1 MTDVLNNV
9 ELTDVAEMV
18 YLKDDRSLKF
28 YQTSM
33 DNMKNTLKQLEEKE
47 QEKTLPEKDL
57 NEKHLD
63 KVKKNLSKLENVE
76 YVYTN
81 ETNYLDLGCHKL
93 KEKEIMVENTRVNDN
108 VLNGLINELI
118 VAGKLEQKNILT
130 LDLSNLDNL
139 DNNLVEPVGEATIPT
154 AQEENEVVVSP
165 TVIEENNEEKQEQE
179 FDLSGYLKDLEKE
192 QEKEEEV
199 TTNAWTTEEVEKNNV
214 ESETEIDV
222 PVVDQY
228 SEIDN
233 NNNDNMF
240 EFTTDLSKDL
250 ERIRKN
256 VEDKEVL
263 PQKEEITEDE
273 ELDGLLDKIS
283 SLEEQ
288 ENTIE
293 LNVKKLEEARLA
305 KEKEAREAEEREK
318 ELNKKLSDMIKFY
331 KDKLTEREK
340 TIAKAEEEAKKL
352 EETIT
357 NQEELINSKKE
368 TISQAEAK
376 IDKLTKTMEKY
387 GL

>member
-130 LDLSNLDNL
+130 LDLSNLDNI

-165 TVIEENNEEKQEQE
+165 TVIEENNEEKQEEE

-228 SEIDN
+228 SEID

>member
-228 SEIDN
+228 CEID

>member
-33 DNMKNTLKQLEEKE
+33 DNMKNTLKELEEKE
-47 QEKTLPEKDL
+47 REKTLPEKDL
-57 NEKHLD
+57 NEKYLD

-233 NNNDNMF
+233 NNDNMF

>member
-33 DNMKNTLKQLEEKE
+33 DNMKNTLKELEEKE
-47 QEKTLPEKDL
+47 RELTLPEKDL

-118 VAGKLEQKNILT
+118 VTGKLEQKNILT
-130 LDLSNLDNL
+130 LDLSNLDNI

-165 TVIEENNEEKQEQE
+165 TVIEENNEEKQEEE

-214 ESETEIDV
+214 KSETEIDV

>member
-165 TVIEENNEEKQEQE
+165 TVIEENNEGKQEQE

-214 ESETEIDV
+214 ESKTEIDV

-228 SEIDN
+228 SEID

-263 PQKEEITEDE
+263 PKKEEITEDE

>member
-47 QEKTLPEKDL
+47 REKTLPEKDL

-81 ETNYLDLGCHKL
+81 ENNYLDLGCHKL

-192 QEKEEEV
+192 QEKEEEP

-228 SEIDN
+228 SEID

>member
-47 QEKTLPEKDL
+47 REKTLPEKDL

-233 NNNDNMF
+233 NNDNMF

-273 ELDGLLDKIS
+273 ELDVLLDKIS

>member
-18 YLKDDRSLKF
+18 YLKDNRSLKF

-47 QEKTLPEKDL
+47 RELTLPEKDL

-192 QEKEEEV
+192 QEKEEEP

-228 SEIDN
+228 SEID

>member
-165 TVIEENNEEKQEQE
+165 TVIEENNEGKQEQE

-214 ESETEIDV
+214 KSETEIDV

-228 SEIDN
+228 SEID

>member
-18 YLKDDRSLKF
+18 YLKDNRSLKF

-33 DNMKNTLKQLEEKE
+33 DNMKNTLKELEEKE
-47 QEKTLPEKDL
+47 RELTLPEKDL

-192 QEKEEEV
+192 QEKEEEA
-199 TTNAWTTEEVEKNNV
+199 TTNAWTTEEVEKNDL
-214 ESETEIDV
+214 ESKTEIDV

-233 NNNDNMF
+233 NDNMF

-250 ERIRKN
+250 EEIRKN

>member
-33 DNMKNTLKQLEEKE
+33 DNMKNTLKELEEKE

-192 QEKEEEV
+192 QENEEKV

-214 ESETEIDV
+214 ESKTEIDV

-228 SEIDN
+228 SEID

>member
-1 MTDVLNNV
+1 MKDVLNNV

-18 YLKDDRSLKF
+18 YLKDNRSLKF

-33 DNMKNTLKQLEEKE
+33 DNMKNTLKELSEKE
-47 QEKTLPEKDL
+47 TEKTLPEKDL

-130 LDLSNLDNL
+130 LDLYNLDNL

-179 FDLSGYLKDLEKE
+179 FDLSGYLKDLEKG
-192 QEKEEEV
+192 QEKEDEV

-214 ESETEIDV
+214 ESKTEIEV

-228 SEIDN
+228 SEID

-263 PQKEEITEDE
+263 PQKEKITEDE

>member
-33 DNMKNTLKQLEEKE
+33 DNMKNTLKELEEKE

-192 QEKEEEV
+192 QEKEEEA
-199 TTNAWTTEEVEKNNV
+199 TTNAWTTEEVEKNDL
-214 ESETEIDV
+214 ESKTEIDV

-228 SEIDN
+228 SEID
-233 NNNDNMF
+233 NNDNMF

>member
-81 ETNYLDLGCHKL
+81 ETKYLDLGCHKL

-192 QEKEEEV
+192 QEKEEEP

-228 SEIDN
+228 SEID

>member
-47 QEKTLPEKDL
+47 RELTLPEKDL

-118 VAGKLEQKNILT
+118 VTGKLEQKNILT

-214 ESETEIDV
+214 ESKTEIDV

-228 SEIDN
+228 SEID

>member
-18 YLKDDRSLKF
+18 YLKDNRSLKF

-47 QEKTLPEKDL
+47 RELTLPEKDL

-233 NNNDNMF
+233 NNDNMF

-256 VEDKEVL
+256 VEDKKVL

-273 ELDGLLDKIS
+273 ELDVLLDKIS

>member
-18 YLKDDRSLKF
+18 YLKDNRSLKF

-33 DNMKNTLKQLEEKE
+33 DNMKNTLKELEEKE
-47 QEKTLPEKDL
+47 RELTLPEKDL

-192 QEKEEEV
+192 QEKEEV
-199 TTNAWTTEEVEKNNV
+199 TTNAWTTEEVEKNDL
-214 ESETEIDV
+214 ESKTEIDV

-233 NNNDNMF
+233 NDNMF

-250 ERIRKN
+250 EEIRKN

>member
-233 NNNDNMF
+233 NNDNMF

-273 ELDGLLDKIS
+273 ELDVLLDKIS

-352 EETIT
+352 EEIIT

>member
-47 QEKTLPEKDL
+47 RELTLPEKDL

-199 TTNAWTTEEVEKNNV
+199 TTNAWTTEEVEKSNV
-214 ESETEIDV
+214 ESKTEIEV

-228 SEIDN
+228 SEID
-233 NNNDNMF
+233 NNDNMF

>member
-47 QEKTLPEKDL
+47 RELTLPEKDL

-192 QEKEEEV
+192 QEKEEEP

-228 SEIDN
+228 SEID

>member
-33 DNMKNTLKQLEEKE
+33 DNMKNTLKELEEKE

-165 TVIEENNEEKQEQE
+165 TVIEENNEGKQEQE

-192 QEKEEEV
+192 QEKEEEP
-199 TTNAWTTEEVEKNNV
+199 TTNAWTTEEVEKSNV
-214 ESETEIDV
+214 ESKTEIEV

-228 SEIDN
+228 SEI

>member
-33 DNMKNTLKQLEEKE
+33 DNMKNALKELEEKE
-47 QEKTLPEKDL
+47 REKTLPEKDL

-165 TVIEENNEEKQEQE
+165 TVIEENNEGKQEQE

-214 ESETEIDV
+214 ESKTEIDV

-228 SEIDN
+228 SEID

>member
-1 MTDVLNNV
+1 MKDVLNNV
-9 ELTDVAEMV
+9 ELTDVAEIV

-47 QEKTLPEKDL
+47 RELTLPEKDL

-192 QEKEEEV
+192 QEKEEEP

-228 SEIDN
+228 SEID

>member
-9 ELTDVAEMV
+9 ELTDVAEIV

-47 QEKTLPEKDL
+47 RELTLPEKDL

-165 TVIEENNEEKQEQE
+165 TVIEENNEEKQEE

-192 QEKEEEV
+192 QEKEEEA
-199 TTNAWTTEEVEKNNV
+199 TTNAWTTEEVEKNNL
-214 ESETEIDV
+214 ESKTEIDV

-233 NNNDNMF
+233 NDNMF

-250 ERIRKN
+250 EEIRKN

>member
-18 YLKDDRSLKF
+18 YLKDNRSLKF

-47 QEKTLPEKDL
+47 RELTLPEKDL

-165 TVIEENNEEKQEQE
+165 TVIEENNEGKQEQE

-214 ESETEIDV
+214 ESKTEIDV

-228 SEIDN
+228 SEID

-305 KEKEAREAEEREK
+305 KEKEAREAEELEK

>member
-33 DNMKNTLKQLEEKE
+33 DNMKNTLKELSEKE
-47 QEKTLPEKDL
+47 RELTLPEKDL

-118 VAGKLEQKNILT
+118 VTGKLEQKNILT
-130 LDLSNLDNL
+130 LDLSNLDNI

-165 TVIEENNEEKQEQE
+165 TVIEENNEGKQEQE

-214 ESETEIDV
+214 ESKTEIDV

-228 SEIDN
+228 SEID

>member
-33 DNMKNTLKQLEEKE
+33 DNMKNTLKELEEKE

-130 LDLSNLDNL
+130 LDLSNLDSL

-179 FDLSGYLKDLEKE
+179 FDLSGYLKELEQE

-199 TTNAWTTEEVEKNNV
+199 TTNAWTTEEVENNV
-214 ESETEIDV
+214 ESKTEIDV

-228 SEIDN
+228 SEID
-233 NNNDNMF
+233 NNDNMF

-256 VEDKEVL
+256 VEDKEIL

>member
-1 MTDVLNNV
+1 MKDVLNNV

-47 QEKTLPEKDL
+47 REKTLPEKDL

-81 ETNYLDLGCHKL
+81 ENNYLDLGCHKL

-228 SEIDN
+228 SEID

>member
-33 DNMKNTLKQLEEKE
+33 DNMKNTLKELEEKE
-47 QEKTLPEKDL
+47 RELTLPEKDL

-214 ESETEIDV
+214 ESKTEIEV

-228 SEIDN
+228 SEID
-233 NNNDNMF
+233 NNDNMF

>member
-1 MTDVLNNV
+1 MKDVLNNV

-47 QEKTLPEKDL
+47 RELTLPEKDL

-165 TVIEENNEEKQEQE
+165 TVIEESNEEKQEQE

-214 ESETEIDV
+214 KSETEIDV

-228 SEIDN
+228 SEID

>member
-1 MTDVLNNV
+1 MKDVLNNV

-18 YLKDDRSLKF
+18 YLKDNRSLKF

-47 QEKTLPEKDL
+47 TEKTLPEKDL

-130 LDLSNLDNL
+130 LDLYNLDNL

-179 FDLSGYLKDLEKE
+179 FDLSGYLKDLEKG

-214 ESETEIDV
+214 ESKTEIDV

-228 SEIDN
+228 SEID

>member
-18 YLKDDRSLKF
+18 YLKDNRSLKF

-33 DNMKNTLKQLEEKE
+33 DNMKNTLKELEEKE

-165 TVIEENNEEKQEQE
+165 TVIEESNEEKQEQE

-233 NNNDNMF
+233 NNDNMF

-273 ELDGLLDKIS
+273 ELDVLLDKIS

>member
-1 MTDVLNNV
+1 MKDVLNNV

-192 QEKEEEV
+192 QEKEEEA

-214 ESETEIDV
+214 ESKTEIDV

-228 SEIDN
+228 SEID

>member
-18 YLKDDRSLKF
+18 YLKDNRSLIF

-33 DNMKNTLKQLEEKE
+33 DNVKNTLKELEEKE
-47 QEKTLPEKDL
+47 RELTLPEKDL

-192 QEKEEEV
+192 QEKEEEA
-199 TTNAWTTEEVEKNNV
+199 TTNAWTTEEVEKNDL
-214 ESETEIDV
+214 ESKTEIDV

-228 SEIDN
+228 TEIEN
-233 NNNDNMF
+233 NHNMF
-240 EFTTDLSKDL
+240 EFITDLSKDL
-250 ERIRKN
+250 EEIRKN

-305 KEKEAREAEEREK
+305 KEKEAREGEERDK
-318 ELNKKLSDMIKFY
+318 ELNKKLCDMIKFY

>member
-1 MTDVLNNV
+1 MTDVSNNV

-18 YLKDDRSLKF
+18 YLKDNRSLKF

-33 DNMKNTLKQLEEKE
+33 DNMKNTLKELEEKE
-47 QEKTLPEKDL
+47 RELTLPEKDL

-192 QEKEEEV
+192 QEKEEEA
-199 TTNAWTTEEVEKNNV
+199 TTNTWTTEEVEKNDL
-214 ESETEIDV
+214 ESKTEIDV

-233 NNNDNMF
+233 NDNMF

-250 ERIRKN
+250 EEIRKN

>member
-233 NNNDNMF
+233 NNDNMF

-273 ELDGLLDKIS
+273 ELDVLLDKIS

>member
-47 QEKTLPEKDL
+47 RELTLPEKDL

-192 QEKEEEV
+192 QEKEEEA
-199 TTNAWTTEEVEKNNV
+199 TTNAWTTEEVENNNV
-214 ESETEIDV
+214 ESKTEIDV

-228 SEIDN
+228 SEID
-233 NNNDNMF
+233 NNDNMF

>member
-1 MTDVLNNV
+1 MKDVLNNV

-18 YLKDDRSLKF
+18 YLKDNRSLKF

-33 DNMKNTLKQLEEKE
+33 DNMKNTLKELEEKE
-47 QEKTLPEKDL
+47 REKTLPEKDL

-233 NNNDNMF
+233 NNDNMF

>member
-47 QEKTLPEKDL
+47 IEKTLPEKDL

-118 VAGKLEQKNILT
+118 VTGKLEQKNILT

-214 ESETEIDV
+214 ESKTEIDV

-228 SEIDN
+228 SEID